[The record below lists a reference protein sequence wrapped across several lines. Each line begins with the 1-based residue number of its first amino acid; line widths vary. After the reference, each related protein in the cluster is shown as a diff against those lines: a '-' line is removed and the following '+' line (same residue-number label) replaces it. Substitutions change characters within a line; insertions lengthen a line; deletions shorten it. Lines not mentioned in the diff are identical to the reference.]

1 MASWL
6 HPSAQHFAACTV
18 FSRGGFAKGAPMK
31 FLTLLPVCALLA
43 LGSHG
48 AFAQGTPQTIV
59 NYRVDVTHVATGYR
73 ASKLVGASVYNDAKE
88 HIGKIDDLIVTP
100 NDRVF
105 YAIVSVGGFLGMGDK
120 LVAVPYNEIEVD
132 GDRLVI
138 PGATKD
144 TLKTLPKFAYTI
156 K

>member
-1 MASWL
+1 
-6 HPSAQHFAACTV
+6 
-18 FSRGGFAKGAPMK
+18 MK
-31 FLTLLPVCALLA
+31 YLILLPVCALLA
-43 LGSHG
+43 FGSQG

-73 ASKLVGASVYNDAKE
+73 ASKLVGATVYNDAKE

-105 YAIVSVGGFLGMGDK
+105 YAVVSVGGFLGMGDK
-120 LVAVPYNEIEVD
+120 LVAIPYSQIEVD
-132 GDRLVI
+132 GDRLVM
-138 PGATKD
+138 PGATKE
-144 TLKTLPKFAYTI
+144 TLQSLPKFAYTV